1 MANIRVI
8 SKTTIKATNDED
20 KSIPKMIDLTPWD
33 LKYLKIHQIQLGL
46 LFHKPKTDQ
55 IQHLKQ
61 TLSSTLN
68 LFPPLAGRL
77 VITQDEHDPN
87 KASCSIIC
95 NNVGALFV
103 HVTAE
108 NTTIADI
115 IQPKYVPPI
124 VQSLFPLN
132 GVKNYQGTSQP
143 LLAVQVTELVDG
155 IFIGIDINHL
165 AVDAKSFWFFV
176 NSWAEISNGFNKPT
190 EILSFHRWFP
200 NNIDPPIW
208 FPFTKQVKNQ
218 QCEDSPH
225 QIFHFTKEQILQLK
239 SKANAEIGNS
249 NNNIVISSLQALISH
264 IWILIISKHHFEP
277 EEDVICVF
285 PIDCRTRVFPKLADT
300 YFGNA
305 IGAVGVVRM
314 KVGKLMEGGIGR
326 VAVEMNKVL
335 STESH
340 HEKVLSNYESWLK
353 TPFILEPSETSTS
366 RVLVVVN
373 SPRLN
378 FYGND
383 FGWGKPV
390 AVRNGN
396 GLEDNTGEVIVLG
409 GEEEGSIDLELCL
422 PCHILEAME
431 NEMHAITASPT
442 LSPPAV
448 LYMRS

>member
-1 MANIRVI
+1 
-8 SKTTIKATNDED
+8 
-20 KSIPKMIDLTPWD
+20 MIDLTPWD
-33 LKYLKIHQIQLGL
+33 LKYIKIHQIQLGL
-46 LFHKPKTDQ
+46 LFHKPKTNQ

-77 VITQDEHDPN
+77 VITQDENEPN
-87 KASCSIIC
+87 KASCAIIC

-108 NTTIADI
+108 NTSIADI

-155 IFIGIDINHL
+155 IFIGFDINHL
-165 AVDAKSFWFFV
+165 VVDAKSFWFFV

-190 EILSFHRWFP
+190 EISSFHRWFP
-200 NNIDPPIW
+200 NNIHPPIW
-208 FPFTKQVKNQ
+208 FPFTKQVQIQ

-249 NNNIVISSLQALISH
+249 NNNNNIVISSLQALISH
-264 IWILIISKHHFEP
+264 IWILIISKHDFEP
-277 EEDVICVF
+277 EENVICVF
-285 PIDCRTRVFPKLADT
+285 PIDCRTRVSPKLAET
-300 YFGNA
+300 YFGN
-305 IGAVGVVRM
+305 GLGGVGVVRM

-326 VAVEMNKVL
+326 VGMEMNKVL

-353 TPFILEPSETSTS
+353 IPFILEPSETSTS

-378 FYGND
+378 FYSND

-396 GLEDNTGEVIVLG
+396 GLQDNTGEVIVLG
-409 GEEEGSIDLELCL
+409 GAEEGSIDVELCL
-422 PCHILEAME
+422 PYHILEAIE
-431 NEMHAITASPT
+431 NEMHAITA
-442 LSPPAV
+442 
-448 LYMRS
+448 